1 MQPILSI
8 LICSIQ
14 SRAGMLGALL
24 REIQRQIDEIN
35 MQDQVE
41 VRVNLD
47 NKEKSTGKKRQELL
61 ELATGKFVVAI
72 DDDDWISEDYIS
84 EVLKGCQTNCDVIAI
99 NGWIETNGR
108 DRINWETSIWF
119 DNVTVVANG
128 ERKYLRTVN
137 HICPAKRELALQ
149 AGFPDKSNAEDSYY
163 SERLRPLLGREY
175 KIEKQIY
182 FYRFSTFNK
191 EYK

>member
-1 MQPILSI
+1 
-8 LICSIQ
+8 
-14 SRAGMLGALL
+14 MLGALL
-24 REIQRQIDEIN
+24 REIQRQVDEIN
-35 MQDQVE
+35 AQNQVE
-41 VRVNLD
+41 VRVNMD

-84 EVLKGCQTNCDVIAI
+84 EVLKGCQTNCDVVAI
-99 NGWIETNGR
+99 NGWIETNGSN
-108 DRINWETSIWF
+108 RISWETSIWF
-119 DNVTVVANG
+119 DNITVRTGASI
-128 ERKYLRTVN
+128 KYQRTVN

-149 AGFPDKSNAEDSYY
+149 AGFPDKSNAEDKHY
-163 SERLRPLLGREY
+163 SDRLRPLLSSEY